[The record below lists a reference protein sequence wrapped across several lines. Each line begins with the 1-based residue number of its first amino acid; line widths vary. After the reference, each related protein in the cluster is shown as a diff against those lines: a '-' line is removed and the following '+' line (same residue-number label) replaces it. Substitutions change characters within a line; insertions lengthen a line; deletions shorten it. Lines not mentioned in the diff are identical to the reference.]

1 MSNILKLK
9 LTLGKLESC
18 RLIIM
23 KICQNPNCSN
33 PFNSIGNRFC
43 VGCGADNFGDLLRNR
58 YRVKRLLGTGG
69 FGRTYEAQDLDRLDA
84 VCVVKQ
90 FIRESQGT
98 TARAKAA
105 QLFRQEAKRLFDLG
119 ENHSQIPRLV
129 AYFEQGTCMYLV
141 QEFIDG
147 DNLHQ
152 QLLRQPFNETEIWQV
167 LTDLLPVLEFIHQ
180 RQVIHR
186 DIKPENIIRR
196 IGDGKLVLIDFGGAK
211 QVTQNNLAQ
220 KGTGIY
226 TLGYAAAEQMAG
238 YACAASDLYALG
250 ATCVR
255 LLTGCLVKQ
264 DDSGNLYDPIYDPI
278 NGKWLWREYLASN
291 GFTISHKLTR
301 ILNKLLKHFVRER
314 YQSAADVL
322 TDVKDTLYDSTHA
335 PILNK
340 NSVSLFTE
348 KDNLYSQRGFQFETI
363 TVDKYAK
370 VVNCDRH
377 QAEYFVEELENG
389 ANLDMVYLCGGTFM
403 MGSPEFQG
411 YDSEHPQHFVTIKP
425 LFMSK
430 FAITQAIWL
439 TVAKLPQ
446 INRSLNP
453 EPSYF
458 KGDSRPVEQI
468 SWNEALEFCA
478 RLSKYSGR
486 QYRLPSE
493 AEWEY
498 ACRGNTITPF
508 HFGDTITSDLVNH
521 DGNYTY
527 GLAPKG
533 KYRQGTTPV
542 GKFPPNAFG
551 LYDMH
556 GNVWEWCADSWHD
569 NYYDAPNDG
578 RVWHDGGDHNLRVMR
593 GGSWF
598 NVPRF
603 CRSALRYKGESSLR
617 DVFIGL
623 RVVSDAV

>member
-1 MSNILKLK
+1 
-9 LTLGKLESC
+9 
-18 RLIIM
+18 M
-23 KICQNPNCSN
+23 KICQNPDCSN
-33 PFNSIGNRFC
+33 PFNVSGNRFC
-43 VGCGADNFGDLLRNR
+43 VGCGANNFGNLLRNR

-69 FGRTYEAQDLDRLDA
+69 FGRTYEAQDLDRLEA
-84 VCVVKQ
+84 ACVVKQ

-105 QLFRQEAKRLFDLG
+105 QLFRQEAKRLFELG

-147 DNLHQ
+147 DNLYQ
-152 QLLRQPFNETEIWQV
+152 ELQRQAFSETQIWQV

-196 IGDGKLVLIDFGGAK
+196 ASDGKLVLIDFGGAK

-255 LLTGCLVKQ
+255 LLTGCLVKH
-264 DDSGNLYDPIYDPI
+264 DEHGNIYDPIYDPI
-278 NGKWLWREYLASN
+278 NGKWLWQEYLASVN
-291 GFTISHKLTR
+291 ITVSHKLTR

-322 TDVKDTLYDSTHA
+322 LDVKNTLLYDATHV
-335 PILNK
+335 
-340 NSVSLFTE
+340 SVANGTNFSLSAENQAYPLQKLEF
-348 KDNLYSQRGFQFETI
+348 DTI
-363 TVDKYAK
+363 TVDKYANI
-370 VVNCDRH
+370 VNRDRH
-377 QAEYFVEELENG
+377 EAEYFVEELDNG
-389 ANLDMVYLCGGTFM
+389 VNLEMVYLCGGTFM

-430 FAITQAIWL
+430 FAITQAQWL
-439 TVAKLPQ
+439 VVAKLPQ
-446 INRSLNP
+446 VKHPLNR

-458 KGDSRPVEQI
+458 KGDSHPVEQI
-468 SWNEALEFCA
+468 SWHEAVEFCV
-478 RLSKYSGR
+478 RLSKYTGKE
-486 QYRLPSE
+486 YRLPSE

-508 HFGDTITSDLVNH
+508 HFGDTISSDLVNH

-542 GKFPPNAFG
+542 GSFPPNALG

-569 NYYDAPNDG
+569 SYHHAPCDG
-578 RVWHDGGDHNLRVMR
+578 RVWHEEGDNNLRVMR

-603 CRSALRYKGESSLR
+603 CRSALRYKVDSPLR

-623 RVVSDAV
+623 RVVTDA

>member
-1 MSNILKLK
+1 
-9 LTLGKLESC
+9 
-18 RLIIM
+18 M
-23 KICQNPNCSN
+23 KICQNPDCSN
-33 PFNSIGNRFC
+33 PFNVSGNRFC
-43 VGCGADNFGDLLRNR
+43 VGCGANNFGDLLRNR

-84 VCVVKQ
+84 ACVVKQ

-105 QLFRQEAKRLFDLG
+105 QLFRQEAKRLFELG

-147 DNLHQ
+147 DNLYQ
-152 QLLRQPFNETEIWQV
+152 ELQREAFSETQIWQV

-196 IGDGKLVLIDFGGAK
+196 ASDGKLVLIDFGGAK

-264 DDSGNLYDPIYDPI
+264 DEHGNVYDPIYDPI
-278 NGKWLWREYLASN
+278 NGRWLWREYLATVN
-291 GFTISHKLTR
+291 ITVSHKLTR

-322 TDVKDTLYDSTHA
+322 LDVKDILLYDATPFNIPNA
-335 PILNK
+335 T
-340 NSVSLFTE
+340 SVSLSG
-348 KDNLYSQRGFQFETI
+348 KDEISLLHNFQFDTI
-363 TVDKYAK
+363 TVDKYANI
-370 VVNCDRH
+370 VNRDRLS
-377 QAEYFVEELENG
+377 AEYFVQELDNG
-389 ANLDMVYLCGGTFM
+389 INLEMVYLCGGTFM
-403 MGSPEFQG
+403 MGSPESQG

-430 FAITQAIWL
+430 FAITQAQWL
-439 TVAKLPQ
+439 AVAKLPQ
-446 INRSLNP
+446 VKHSLNP

-458 KGDSRPVEQI
+458 KGDSHPVEQI
-468 SWNEALEFCA
+468 SWHEAVEFCV
-478 RLSKYSGR
+478 RLSNYTGKE
-486 QYRLPSE
+486 YRLPSE

-498 ACRGNTITPF
+498 ACRANTITPF

-542 GKFPPNAFG
+542 GKFPPNALG

-569 NYYDAPNDG
+569 SYHNAPCDG
-578 RVWHDGGDHNLRVMR
+578 RVWHEGGEKMRVMR

-603 CRSALRYKGESSLR
+603 CRSALRYKGESTLR

-623 RVVSDAV
+623 RVVSDAK

>member
-1 MSNILKLK
+1 
-9 LTLGKLESC
+9 
-18 RLIIM
+18 M
-23 KICQNPNCSN
+23 KICQNPDCSN
-33 PFNSIGNRFC
+33 PFNVSGNRFC
-43 VGCGADNFGDLLRNR
+43 VGCGANNFGNLLRNR

-69 FGRTYEAQDLDRLDA
+69 FGRTYEAEDLDRLESA
-84 VCVVKQ
+84 CVVKQ

-98 TARAKAA
+98 TARVKAA
-105 QLFRQEAKRLFDLG
+105 QLFRQEAKRLFELG

-129 AYFEQGTCMYLV
+129 AYFEQGSCMYLV

-147 DNLHQ
+147 DNLYQ
-152 QLLRQPFNETEIWQV
+152 ELQRQAFSETQIWQV

-180 RQVIHR
+180 RMCIHR

-196 IGDGKLVLIDFGGAK
+196 ASDGKLVLIDFGGAK

-255 LLTGCLVKQ
+255 LLTGCLLKQ
-264 DDSGNLYDPIYDPI
+264 DEHGNIYDPIYDPI
-278 NGKWLWREYLASN
+278 NGKWLWEEYLVSVN
-291 GFTISHKLTR
+291 ITVSHKLTR

-322 TDVKDTLYDSTHA
+322 LDVKDSLLYDAIHV
-335 PILNK
+335 
-340 NSVSLFTE
+340 SVPNGTNFSLSAE
-348 KDNLYSQRGFQFETI
+348 EQAYPLQKFEFDTI

-370 VVNCDRH
+370 IVNRDRH
-377 QAEYFVEELENG
+377 QAEYFVEELDNSI
-389 ANLDMVYLCGGTFM
+389 NLEMVYLCGGTFM
-403 MGSPEFQG
+403 MGSPELQG

-430 FAITQAIWL
+430 FAITQAQWL
-439 TVAKLPQ
+439 VVAKLPQ
-446 INRSLNP
+446 VKHSLNP

-458 KGDSRPVEQI
+458 KADLHPVEQI
-468 SWNEALEFCA
+468 SWHEAVEFCV
-478 RLSKYSGR
+478 RLSKYTGKE
-486 QYRLPSE
+486 YRLPSE

-498 ACRGNTITPF
+498 ACRANTITPF
-508 HFGDTITSDLVNH
+508 YFGDTISSDLVNH

-527 GLAPKG
+527 ALAPKG

-542 GKFPPNAFG
+542 GSFPPNALG

-569 NYYDAPNDG
+569 SYDNAPCDG
-578 RVWHDGGDHNLRVMR
+578 RVWHEEGDNNLRVMR

-603 CRSALRYKGESSLR
+603 CRSALRYKGESTLR
-617 DVFIGL
+617 DIFIGF
-623 RVVSDAV
+623 RIVTNA

>member
-1 MSNILKLK
+1 
-9 LTLGKLESC
+9 
-18 RLIIM
+18 M

-33 PFNSIGNRFC
+33 PFNSNGNRFC
-43 VGCGADNFGDLLRNR
+43 VGCGADNFGNLLRNR

-84 VCVVKQ
+84 ACVVKQ

-105 QLFRQEAKRLFDLG
+105 QLFRQEAKRLFELG

-152 QLLRQPFNETEIWQV
+152 ELLRQAFNETQIWQ
-167 LTDLLPVLEFIHQ
+167 LLSDLLPVLEFIHQ

-196 IGDGKLVLIDFGGAK
+196 IADGKLVLIDFGGAK
-211 QVTQNNLAQ
+211 QVTQHNLAQ

-255 LLTGCLVKQ
+255 LLTGCLIKQ
-264 DDSGNLYDPIYDPI
+264 DERGNIYDPIYDPI
-278 NGKWLWREYLASN
+278 NGKWLWQEYLVSN
-291 GFTISHKLTR
+291 GITISNKLKR
-301 ILNKLLKHFVRER
+301 ILDKLLKHFVRER

-322 TDVKDTLYDSTHA
+322 SDVKKNDTLYDVI
-335 PILNK
+335 PLPVLNTNNK
-340 NSVSLFTE
+340 TDSHQN
-348 KDNLYSQRGFQFETI
+348 FQFETV

-370 VVNCDRH
+370 VVNRDRLC
-377 QAEYFVEELENG
+377 AEYFIQELDNG

-403 MGSPEFQG
+403 MGSPEYEG
-411 YDSEHPQHFVTIKP
+411 YDSEHPRHFVTIKP

-430 FAITQAIWL
+430 FAITQEQWL

-446 INRSLNP
+446 VKYFLHP

-458 KGDSRPVEQI
+458 KGDSYPVEQI
-468 SWNEALEFCA
+468 SWDEAIEFCA

-486 QYRLPSE
+486 LYRLPSE

-498 ACRGNTITPF
+498 ACRANTITPF

-521 DGNYTY
+521 DGSYTY
-527 GLAPKG
+527 ASASKSE
-533 KYRQGTTPV
+533 YRKGTTPV
-542 GKFPPNAFG
+542 GSFPPNAFG

-556 GNVWEWCADSWHD
+556 GNVWEWCADFWHD
-569 NYYDAPNDG
+569 SYDNAPGDG
-578 RVWHDGGDHNLRVMR
+578 RVWHEEGDNNLRVMR

-623 RVVSDAV
+623 RVVSDVV

>member
-1 MSNILKLK
+1 
-9 LTLGKLESC
+9 
-18 RLIIM
+18 M

-33 PFNSIGNRFC
+33 PFNVNGNRFC
-43 VGCGADNFGDLLRNR
+43 VGCGADNFGNFLRNR

-69 FGRTYEAQDLDRLDA
+69 FGRTYEAQDADRLDA
-84 VCVVKQ
+84 ACVIKQ

-105 QLFRQEAKRLFDLG
+105 QLFREEAKRLFELG

-147 DNLHQ
+147 ENLYQ
-152 QLLRQPFNETEIWQV
+152 ELVREAFSEIQIWQV
-167 LTDLLPVLEFIHQ
+167 LKDLLPILEFIHQ

-196 IGDGKLVLIDFGGAK
+196 SGDGKLVLIDFGGAK
-211 QVTQNNLAQ
+211 QVTHNNLAL

-226 TLGYAAAEQMAG
+226 TLGYAAMEQMAG
-238 YACAASDLYALG
+238 YACPASDLYALG

-255 LLTGCLVKQ
+255 LLTGCLLKQ
-264 DDSGNLYDPIYDPI
+264 DDYGNIYDPIYDPI
-278 NGKWLWREYLASN
+278 NGKWLWQEFLAAN
-291 GFTISHKLTR
+291 GITISNKLTQ
-301 ILNKLLKHFVRER
+301 ILNKLLKHFVGER

-322 TDVKDTLYDSTHA
+322 SDVKDTLYDVT
-335 PILNK
+335 PLTLPNTTT
-340 NSVSLFTE
+340 VSLASGNDE
-348 KDNLYSQRGFQFETI
+348 AYILRNFQFQTI
-363 TVDKYAK
+363 TVDKFANI
-370 VVNCDRH
+370 VNRDRH
-377 QAEYFVEELENG
+377 EGEYFVQELDNEI
-389 ANLDMVYLCGGTFM
+389 NLEMVYLCGGTFM
-403 MGSPEFQG
+403 MGSPEYQG
-411 YDSEHPQHFVTIKP
+411 NDSEHPQHFVTIEP
-425 LFMSK
+425 FFMGK
-430 FAITQAIWL
+430 FAITQSQWSI
-439 TVAKLPQ
+439 VAKLSQ
-446 INRSLNP
+446 VKHSLNP

-458 KGDSRPVEQI
+458 KGDSHPVEQI
-468 SWNEALEFCA
+468 SWHEAVEFCA
-478 RLSKYSGR
+478 RLSKYMGR

-527 GLAPKG
+527 ALAPKG

-542 GKFPPNAFG
+542 GSFPPNAFG

-569 NYYDAPNDG
+569 SYDCAPCDG
-578 RVWHDGGDHNLRVMR
+578 KVWHEAGDDKMRVMR

-603 CRSALRYKGESSLR
+603 CRSALRYKGESTLR
-617 DVFIGL
+617 DVFIGF
-623 RVVSDAV
+623 RVVSDAL

>member
-1 MSNILKLK
+1 
-9 LTLGKLESC
+9 
-18 RLIIM
+18 M

-33 PFNSIGNRFC
+33 PFNSNGNRFC
-43 VGCGADNFGDLLRNR
+43 VGCGSDNFGDLLRNR

-84 VCVVKQ
+84 ACVVKQ

-105 QLFRQEAKRLFDLG
+105 QLFRQEAKRLFELG

-152 QLLRQPFNETEIWQV
+152 QLLRKAFNESEIWQV

-226 TLGYAAAEQMAG
+226 TLGYASAEQMAG

-255 LLTGCLVKQ
+255 LLTGCLVKH
-264 DDSGNLYDPIYDPI
+264 DEYGNLFDPIYDPI
-278 NGKWLWREYLASN
+278 NGKWLWREYLVSN
-291 GFTISHKLTR
+291 GITISHKLTR

-322 TDVKDTLYDSTHA
+322 LDVKDTLYDSTSL
-335 PILNK
+335 PVLNNNYN
-340 NSVSLFTE
+340 NSVALSQV
-348 KDNLYSQRGFQFETI
+348 DNLDSQYSFQFETI
-363 TVDKYAK
+363 TLDKYAK
-370 VVNCDRH
+370 VVNRDRN
-377 QAEYFVEELENG
+377 QVEYFVQELENG
-389 ANLDMVYLCGGTFM
+389 ANLDMIYLCGGTLM
-403 MGSPEFQG
+403 MGSPEFEG

-430 FAITQAIWL
+430 FAITQAQWL
-439 TVAKLPQ
+439 TVTKLPQ

-458 KGDSRPVEQI
+458 KGDSHPVEQI
-468 SWNEALEFCA
+468 SWDEAVEFCA
-478 RLSKYSGR
+478 RLSQYSGR

-498 ACRGNTITPF
+498 ACRGNTITAF

-527 GLAPKG
+527 ASAPKG

-542 GKFPPNAFG
+542 GSFLPNAFG

-569 NYYDAPNDG
+569 SYDNAPNDG
-578 RVWHDGGDHNLRVMR
+578 RVWHEGGDNNLRVMR

-603 CRSALRYKGESSLR
+603 CRSALRYKGEISLR
-617 DVFIGL
+617 DVFIGF

>member
-1 MSNILKLK
+1 
-9 LTLGKLESC
+9 
-18 RLIIM
+18 M

-33 PFNSIGNRFC
+33 PFNANGNRFC

-84 VCVVKQ
+84 ACVIKQ

-105 QLFRQEAKRLFDLG
+105 QLFRQEAKRLFELG

-152 QLLRQPFNETEIWQV
+152 ELLKQPFSEAEIWQV

-180 RQVIHR
+180 RLCIHR

-196 IGDGKLVLIDFGGAK
+196 AGDNKLVLIDFGGAK

-255 LLTGCLVKQ
+255 LLTGCLLQQ
-264 DDSGNLYDPIYDPI
+264 DERGNIYDPIYDPI
-278 NGKWLWREYLASN
+278 NGKWLWQEYLEIN
-291 GFTISHKLTR
+291 GITVSHKLTR

-322 TDVKDTLYDSTHA
+322 SDVKDTLFNVTSL
-335 PILNK
+335 PVLNH
-340 NSVSLFTE
+340 NSVCLSGE
-348 KDNLYSQRGFQFETI
+348 DEVDSQGSFEFETI
-363 TVDKYAK
+363 TIDKYAK
-370 VVNCDRH
+370 VVNRSRH
-377 QAEYFVEELENG
+377 QAEYFVQELDNG
-389 ANLDMVYLCGGTFM
+389 AKLEMVYLCGGTFM
-403 MGSPEFQG
+403 MGSPEDRG

-425 LFMSK
+425 LFMGK
-430 FAITQAIWL
+430 FAITQAQWL
-439 TVAKLPQ
+439 SVAKLPQ

-458 KGDSRPVEQI
+458 KGDSHPVEQI
-468 SWNEALEFCA
+468 SWDEAVEFCD

-486 QYRLPSE
+486 VYRLPSE

-498 ACRGNTITPF
+498 ACRGNTITHF

-533 KYRQGTTPV
+533 KYRQGTTGV
-542 GKFPPNAFG
+542 GNFPPNAFG

-569 NYYDAPNDG
+569 SYYNAPCDG
-578 RVWHDGGDHNLRVMR
+578 RVWDLDGDDNLRVMR

-623 RVVSDAV
+623 RVVSDVV

>member
-1 MSNILKLK
+1 
-9 LTLGKLESC
+9 
-18 RLIIM
+18 M
-23 KICQNPNCSN
+23 KICQNPDCSN
-33 PFNSIGNRFC
+33 PFNVSGNRFC
-43 VGCGADNFGDLLRNR
+43 VGCGANNFGNLLRNR

-69 FGRTYEAQDLDRLDA
+69 FGRTYEAQDLDRLESA
-84 VCVVKQ
+84 CVVKQ

-98 TARAKAA
+98 TARVKAA
-105 QLFRQEAKRLFDLG
+105 QLFRQEAKRLFELG

-147 DNLHQ
+147 DNLYQ
-152 QLLRQPFNETEIWQV
+152 ELQRQAFSETQIWQV

-196 IGDGKLVLIDFGGAK
+196 ANDGKLVLIDFGGAK

-255 LLTGCLVKQ
+255 LLTGCLIKQ
-264 DDSGNLYDPIYDPI
+264 DEYGNIYDPIYDPI
-278 NGKWLWREYLASN
+278 NGKWLWEEYLVSVN
-291 GFTISHKLTR
+291 ISVSHKLTR

-322 TDVKDTLYDSTHA
+322 LDVKDTLLYDATHV
-335 PILNK
+335 
-340 NSVSLFTE
+340 SVANGTNFSLSGE
-348 KDNLYSQRGFQFETI
+348 EQAHPLQKFEFDTI

-370 VVNCDRH
+370 IVNRDRH
-377 QAEYFVEELENG
+377 QAEYFVEELDNG
-389 ANLDMVYLCGGTFM
+389 INLEMVYLCGGTFM

-430 FAITQAIWL
+430 FAITQAQWL
-439 TVAKLPQ
+439 AVAKLPQ
-446 INRSLNP
+446 VEHSLNP

-458 KGDSRPVEQI
+458 KGDLHPVEQI
-468 SWNEALEFCA
+468 SWHEAVEFCI
-478 RLSKYSGR
+478 RLSKYTGKE
-486 QYRLPSE
+486 YRLPSE

-498 ACRGNTITPF
+498 ACRANTITPF
-508 HFGDTITSDLVNH
+508 HFGDTISSDLVNH

-527 GLAPKG
+527 ALAPKG

-542 GKFPPNAFG
+542 ASFPPNALG

-569 NYYDAPNDG
+569 SYDNAPCDG
-578 RVWHDGGDHNLRVMR
+578 RVWHEEGDNNLRVMR

-603 CRSALRYKGESSLR
+603 CRSALRYKGESTLR
-617 DVFIGL
+617 DVFIGF
-623 RVVSDAV
+623 RIVSNA

>member
-1 MSNILKLK
+1 MK
-9 LTLGKLESC
+9 LTLGKLESS
-18 RLIIM
+18 IIIAM

-33 PFNSIGNRFC
+33 PFNINGNRFC
-43 VGCGADNFGDLLRNR
+43 VGCGSDNFGNFLRNR
-58 YRVKRLLGTGG
+58 YRIKRLLGTGG
-69 FGRTYEAQDLDRLDA
+69 FGRTYEAQDADRLDA
-84 VCVVKQ
+84 ACVVKQ

-105 QLFRQEAKRLFDLG
+105 QLFRQEAKRLFELG

-147 DNLHQ
+147 ETLHQ
-152 QLLRQPFNETEIWQV
+152 ELLRAAFNETQIWQV

-180 RQVIHR
+180 RLCIHR

-196 IGDGKLVLIDFGGAK
+196 SGDGKLVLIDFGGAK
-211 QVTQNNLAQ
+211 QVTQHNLAQ

-264 DDSGNLYDPIYDPI
+264 DDYGNIYDPIYDPI
-278 NGKWLWREYLASN
+278 NGKWLWEEYLVNN
-291 GFTISHKLTR
+291 GITISHKLRR

-322 TDVKDTLYDSTHA
+322 LDVKDTLYDFTPLIFS
-335 PILNK
+335 NK
-340 NSVSLFTE
+340 TTAAVFSGKDEDYSLHSFE
-348 KDNLYSQRGFQFETI
+348 FETV

-370 VVNCDRH
+370 VVNRDRH
-377 QAEYFVEELENG
+377 EGKYFIQ
-389 ANLDMVYLCGGTFM
+389 NLDDGINLEMVYLSGGTYM
-403 MGSPEFQG
+403 MGSPEDRG
-411 YDSEHPQHFVTIKP
+411 NDSEHPQHFVTVKP
-425 LFMSK
+425 LFMGK
-430 FAITQAIWL
+430 FAITQEQWSI
-439 TVAKLPQ
+439 VAKLPQ
-446 INRSLNP
+446 VKRSLNP
-453 EPSYF
+453 HPSYF
-458 KGDSRPVEQI
+458 KGNLHPVEQI
-468 SWNEALEFCA
+468 SWYEAVEFCD
-478 RLSKYSGR
+478 RLSKYTGR

-498 ACRGNTITPF
+498 ACRGKTITPF
-508 HFGDTITSDLVNH
+508 YFGDTITSDLVNH
-521 DGNYTY
+521 DGSYTY
-527 GLAPKG
+527 ALAPKG
-533 KYRQGTTPV
+533 KYRKGTTPV
-542 GKFPPNAFG
+542 GSFPANAFG

-556 GNVWEWCADSWHD
+556 GNVWEWCADCWHD
-569 NYYDAPNDG
+569 SYHNAPCDG
-578 RVWHDGGDHNLRVMR
+578 RVWQDGGDDTMRVMR

-623 RVVSDAV
+623 RVVVS

>member
-1 MSNILKLK
+1 
-9 LTLGKLESC
+9 
-18 RLIIM
+18 M

-33 PFNSIGNRFC
+33 PFNSNGNRFC
-43 VGCGADNFGDLLRNR
+43 VGCGADNFGNLLRNR

-84 VCVVKQ
+84 ACVVKQ

-105 QLFRQEAKRLFDLG
+105 QLFRQEAKRLFELG

-152 QLLRQPFNETEIWQV
+152 ELLRQAINETQIWQ
-167 LTDLLPVLEFIHQ
+167 LLSDLLPVLEFMHQ

-196 IGDGKLVLIDFGGAK
+196 IADGKLVLIDFGGAK
-211 QVTQNNLAQ
+211 QVTQHNLAQ

-255 LLTGCLVKQ
+255 LLTGCLIKQ
-264 DDSGNLYDPIYDPI
+264 DERGNIYDPIYDPI
-278 NGKWLWREYLASN
+278 NGKWLWQEYLVSN
-291 GFTISHKLTR
+291 GITISNKLKR
-301 ILNKLLKHFVRER
+301 ILDKLLKHFVRER

-322 TDVKDTLYDSTHA
+322 SDVKKNDTLYDVI
-335 PILNK
+335 PLPVLNTNNK
-340 NSVSLFTE
+340 TDSHQN
-348 KDNLYSQRGFQFETI
+348 FQFETV

-370 VVNCDRH
+370 VVNRDRLC
-377 QAEYFVEELENG
+377 AEYFIQELDNG

-403 MGSPEFQG
+403 MGSPEYEG
-411 YDSEHPQHFVTIKP
+411 YDSEHPRHFVTIKP

-430 FAITQAIWL
+430 FAITQEQWL

-446 INRSLNP
+446 VKYFLHP

-458 KGDSRPVEQI
+458 KGDSYPVEQI
-468 SWNEALEFCA
+468 SWDEAIEFCA

-486 QYRLPSE
+486 LYRLPSE

-498 ACRGNTITPF
+498 ACRANTITPF

-521 DGNYTY
+521 DGSYTY
-527 GLAPKG
+527 ASASKSE
-533 KYRQGTTPV
+533 YRKGTTPV
-542 GKFPPNAFG
+542 GSFPPNAFG

-556 GNVWEWCADSWHD
+556 GNVWEWCADFWHD
-569 NYYDAPNDG
+569 SYDNAPGDG
-578 RVWHDGGDHNLRVMR
+578 RVWHEDGDNNLRVMR

-623 RVVSDAV
+623 RVVSDVV

>member
-1 MSNILKLK
+1 
-9 LTLGKLESC
+9 
-18 RLIIM
+18 M

-33 PFNSIGNRFC
+33 PFNSSGNRFC
-43 VGCGADNFGDLLRNR
+43 VGCGSDNFGELLRNR

-84 VCVVKQ
+84 ACVVKQ

-105 QLFRQEAKRLFDLG
+105 QLFRQEAKRLFELG

-152 QLLRQPFNETEIWQV
+152 ELLRQAFNETQIWQ
-167 LTDLLPVLEFIHQ
+167 LLSDLLPVLEFIHQ

-196 IGDGKLVLIDFGGAK
+196 IADGKLVLIDFGGAK
-211 QVTQNNLAQ
+211 QVTQHNLAQ

-255 LLTGCLVKQ
+255 LLTGCLIKQ
-264 DDSGNLYDPIYDPI
+264 DERGNIYDPIYDPI
-278 NGKWLWREYLASN
+278 NGKWLWQEYLVSN
-291 GFTISHKLTR
+291 GITISNKLKR
-301 ILNKLLKHFVRER
+301 ILDKLLKHFVRER

-322 TDVKDTLYDSTHA
+322 SDVKKNDTLYDVI
-335 PILNK
+335 PLPVLNTNNK
-340 NSVSLFTE
+340 TDSHQN
-348 KDNLYSQRGFQFETI
+348 FQFETV

-370 VVNCDRH
+370 VVNRDRLC
-377 QAEYFVEELENG
+377 AEYFIQELDNG
-389 ANLDMVYLCGGTFM
+389 AKLDMVYLCGGTFM
-403 MGSPEFQG
+403 IGSPEYEG
-411 YDSEHPQHFVTIKP
+411 YDSEHPRHFVTIKP

-430 FAITQAIWL
+430 FAITQEQWL

-446 INRSLNP
+446 VKYFLHP

-458 KGDSRPVEQI
+458 KGDSYPVEQI
-468 SWNEALEFCA
+468 SWDEAIEFCA

-486 QYRLPSE
+486 LYRLPSE

-498 ACRGNTITPF
+498 ACRANTITPF

-521 DGNYTY
+521 DGSYTY
-527 GLAPKG
+527 ASASKSE
-533 KYRQGTTPV
+533 YRKGTTPV
-542 GKFPPNAFG
+542 GSFPPNAFG

-569 NYYDAPNDG
+569 SYDNAPGDG
-578 RVWHDGGDHNLRVMR
+578 RVWHEGGDNNLRVMR